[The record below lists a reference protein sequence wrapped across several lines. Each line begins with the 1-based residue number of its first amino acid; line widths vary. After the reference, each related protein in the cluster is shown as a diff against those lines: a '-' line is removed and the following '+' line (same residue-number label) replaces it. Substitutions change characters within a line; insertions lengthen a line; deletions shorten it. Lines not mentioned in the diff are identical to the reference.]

1 MKKKFLLS
9 FILSFLCFTLMFVG
23 LNKMGFFNQ
32 TSTVASG
39 EEDTKGKD
47 IDLGEDNEI
56 KQKNKDEILF
66 LMMGVDSKDVKKSK
80 GTRTDTMMLVKV
92 NFDTGDINLLSI
104 PRDTRVLVKDR
115 EDKINHAHAFGG
127 PSLTMKTV
135 RDFLNLDVD
144 YYVKVDYKLVMA
156 VVEAIGGIKID
167 VPRNMKY
174 NDPYCDPPLNINL
187 KKGFQTLNGQQ
198 AHDFLRW
205 RKNNDGTGYP
215 EGDIGRIK
223 AQQMFLKELIKQ
235 TLKLKNATKL
245 IEFIEI
251 YYDYVETNVPLSVMV
266 KGATSAKKINMENMK
281 TATVPGVDQKI
292 GGVDYWIYDREKT
305 EEIFKE
311 MFGDYLFD

>member
-66 LMMGVDSKDVKKSK
+66 LMMGVDAKDVKKSK

-104 PRDTRVLVKDR
+104 PRDTRVLVKDK

-305 EEIFKE
+305 EEIVKE

>member
-9 FILSFLCFTLMFVG
+9 FILSFICFVLMFAG
-23 LNKMGFFNQ
+23 LNKMGLFNQ
-32 TSTVASG
+32 VSTVTSG
-39 EEDTKGKD
+39 EEETKGKD

-66 LMMGVDSKDVKKSK
+66 LMMGVDAKDVKKSK

-92 NFDTGDINLLSI
+92 NFGTGDINLLSI
-104 PRDTRVLVKDR
+104 PRDTRVLVKDK

-156 VVEAIGGIKID
+156 VVEAIDGIKID
-167 VPRNMKY
+167 VPRNMNY

-281 TATVPGVDQKI
+281 TSTIPGVDQKI

-305 EEIFKE
+305 EEIVKE